1 MTKNR
6 MYNAKNEISIKIKSR
21 MQSRL
26 QMYTIIEI
34 FIITDFS

>member
-21 MQSRL
+21 QSRL